1 MRHTTFLTKDY
12 VEIAVQEAGDPSGSE
27 IVLIHGYS
35 QCHLS
40 WSHQIVSALADE
52 FRLVTYDIRGH
63 GASGKPIEP
72 RYYQDGKLWADE
84 LSRLFEVMELRRPV
98 VVAWS
103 YAGRIVADYL
113 HAFGGGRLAGIN
125 LVGSKTRSDTA
136 FVGKEN
142 VFHQSRMTSLDI
154 AENVAGTI
162 GFLRTCAERWD
173 SREFETHVAFNML
186 SPHYVREML
195 GGRDFDADPLYAA
208 LTIPLLFTHGACD
221 RVVPIAAS
229 EAGHAI
235 APKSQ
240 LSIYEGIGHAPF
252 LEAPGRFNAE
262 LAAFV
267 RLCNARFPG
276 TKS

>member
-1 MRHTTFLTKDY
+1 MRHTRFLTKDS
-12 VEIAVQEAGDPSGSE
+12 VEIAVQEAGNPSGSE
-27 IVLIHGYS
+27 IVFIHGYS

-40 WSHQIVSALADE
+40 WSHQMVGALADE

-63 GASGKPIEP
+63 GASGKPVAR
-72 RYYQDGKLWADE
+72 RYYQDGKPWAEE
-84 LSRLFEVMELRRPV
+84 LSRLFDAMDVRRPV

-103 YAGRIVADYL
+103 YAGRIIADYL
-113 HAFGGGRLAGIN
+113 HAFGAGPIVGIN
-125 LVGSKTRSDTA
+125 LVGSKTRSDPA

-142 VFHQSRMTSLDI
+142 VFHQSRMASADI

-173 SREFETHVAFNML
+173 AREFETHLAFNML
-186 SPHYVREML
+186 SPYYVREML
-195 GGRDFDADPLYAA
+195 GGRSFDADALYAA

-240 LSIYEGIGHAPF
+240 LSIYEGVGHAPF

-267 RLCNARFPG
+267 RMCNAPLSG
-276 TKS
+276 AGS